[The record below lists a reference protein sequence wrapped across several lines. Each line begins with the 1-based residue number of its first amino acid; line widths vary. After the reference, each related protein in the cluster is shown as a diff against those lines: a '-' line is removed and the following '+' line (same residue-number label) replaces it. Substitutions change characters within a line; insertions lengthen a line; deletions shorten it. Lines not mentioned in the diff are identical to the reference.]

1 MILTILQAGT
11 ILFVFVGVV
20 LVASAFGVY
29 ATRNCN
35 KSLAEYE
42 RRSNERLRV
51 QQEKWERL
59 ERAENERLAKLFEDD
74 K

>member
-11 ILFVFVGVV
+11 ILFCFIGIV
-20 LVASAFGVY
+20 LILFTIS
-29 ATRNCN
+29 ATRTR
-35 KSLAEYE
+35 KQRKALDQWTEE
-42 RRSNERLRV
+42 SNERLRV

-59 ERAENERLAKLFEDD
+59 ECEADTRLAKLFED